1 VLVTRL
7 GERRLIVERVGDAL
21 LLEEKRDAVSLT
33 AREREVATLIGQGK
47 SNHEIAD
54 LLVVGNRTV
63 EAHVSGILSKLGF
76 TSRAQI
82 AVWVHEKGLV
92 QTRE

>member
-1 VLVTRL
+1 MLPHVRPLSAARAAKETLGRL
-7 GERRLIVERVGDAL
+7 
-21 LLEEKRDAVSLT
+21 T
-33 AREREVATLIGQGK
+33 TREREVAVLIAQGK
-47 SNHEIAD
+47 ANREIAD

-82 AVWVHEKGLV
+82 AVWAYEKGLV
-92 QTRE
+92 PTQE